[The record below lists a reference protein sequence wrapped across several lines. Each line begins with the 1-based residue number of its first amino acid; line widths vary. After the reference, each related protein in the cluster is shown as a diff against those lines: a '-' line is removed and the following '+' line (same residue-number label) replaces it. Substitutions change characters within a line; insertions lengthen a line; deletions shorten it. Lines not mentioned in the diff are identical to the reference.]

1 MGIIAIEGMRFQA
14 YHGYYPEE
22 QILGTEY
29 LVDVYVTV
37 NTSNVSKSDKLADT
51 VNYVTIFRISKAE
64 MSINSKLIETV
75 AQRIIDRI
83 KSLFGNIEELKIRIS
98 KLNPPLGSTVT
109 RTFIELHE
117 DYRSKCGKCKKDI
130 LVQNDGDCWIKYGR
144 LFEETKLTLFRNFGN
159 NICESCIEPYLFK
172 VNSSDEKE

>member
-29 LVDVYVTV
+29 LVDVYITV
-37 NTSNVSKSDKLADT
+37 NTSSVSKSDKLADT
-51 VNYVTIFRISKAE
+51 VNYETIFRISKGE

-117 DYRSKCGKCKKDI
+117 DYRSKCGKCKKNI
-130 LVQNDGDCWIKYGR
+130 LVQNEGDCWTKYGR
-144 LFEETKLTLFRNFGN
+144 LFDETKLTLFRNFGN
-159 NICESCIEPYLFK
+159 NLCKSCLQPYIAVK
-172 VNSSDEKE
+172 NQEED